1 MAMLRPSWK
10 FELSRRSGGLE
21 KGAKSRAPF
30 EFADIASMHLAFG
43 IAKAWGNKTGVPAFV
58 RGGPVNLF
66 YDSGTGRDFC
76 VPQ

>member
-1 MAMLRPSWK
+1 
-10 FELSRRSGGLE
+10 
-21 KGAKSRAPF
+21 
-30 EFADIASMHLAFG
+30 MHLAFG